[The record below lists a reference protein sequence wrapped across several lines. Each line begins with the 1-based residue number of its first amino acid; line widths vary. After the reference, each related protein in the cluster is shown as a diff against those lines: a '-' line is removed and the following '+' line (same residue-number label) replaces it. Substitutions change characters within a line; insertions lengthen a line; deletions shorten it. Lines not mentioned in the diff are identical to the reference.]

1 MRSKIAFEC
10 PKFVV
15 KRFEQKLPNGN
26 SETRWVVKFNPGYA
40 IVPVVNGKKV
50 LMIKEYKSSKKKYMF
65 SLPSGGG
72 KRGETPADGALRELE
87 EETGYTAK
95 SLHLVKK
102 EKVLGPMIERDYY
115 VFLASNL
122 IRANGSRTSEKDE
135 DILEVLEMPI
145 PKVLSLGKDQILDS
159 DKEFI
164 KLAMGAYEK
173 SLKSKDA

>member
-1 MRSKIAFEC
+1 MKSKIVFEC

-26 SETRWVVKFNPGYA
+26 SETRWVVKFNQGYS
-40 IVPVVNGKKV
+40 IVPFITREKV
-50 LMIKEYKSSKKKYMF
+50 LMIKEYKSSNKKYMF

-72 KRGETPADGALRELE
+72 ERGETPSDGALRELE
-87 EETGYTAK
+87 EETGYTSK

-102 EKVLGPMIERDYY
+102 EKVRGPMIERDYY
-115 VFLASNL
+115 IFIASKL
-122 IRANGSRTSEKDE
+122 IKAKGSRIPEKDE

-145 PKVLSLGKDQILDS
+145 SKVLSLDKDRILDS

-164 KLAMGAYEK
+164 KLAREAYEK
-173 SLKSKDA
+173 KFKL